1 VYNDE
6 GLRLEFERPK
16 NTSLLKVVIYRVQT
30 VCALS
35 KKKIALYVSKTQ
47 THSQLRDASDS
58 TPTTTTIHSL
68 TNSLFPS
75 ERGGAYVVSCC
86 LVFSK
91 HHHPACWNLFAPPSP
106 SALFVRG
113 HIFWFCAPL
122 NQQASSETTPRD
134 LETRDTSFGYDV
146 TSRLP

>member
-68 TNSLFPS
+68 NKLTLSER
-75 ERGGAYVVSCC
+75 ERGGIRGVVLSCVLEASSSC
-86 LVFSK
+86 L
-91 HHHPACWNLFAPPSP
+91 LE
-106 SALFVRG
+106 FVRSSVA
-113 HIFWFCAPL
+113 ISVVCERTYFL
-122 NQQASSETTPRD
+122 VLRASQSAGKLRD
-134 LETRDTSFGYDV
+134 DPAGLGD
-146 TSRLP
+146 